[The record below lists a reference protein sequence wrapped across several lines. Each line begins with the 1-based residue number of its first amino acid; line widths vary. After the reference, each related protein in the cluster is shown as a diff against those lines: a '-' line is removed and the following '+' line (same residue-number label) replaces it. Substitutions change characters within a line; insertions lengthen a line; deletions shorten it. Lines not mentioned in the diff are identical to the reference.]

1 MPGSMPVWATGDTV
15 LYGDGAV
22 PARSLMTKNLVIV
35 ESPAKAKTIEKYMG
49 KDYKVLASMGHVRD
63 LPKSEFGIEID
74 GEVTIKY
81 EALKRQAARKAVAEI
96 RKAAKVAETVWLAT
110 DPDREG
116 EAIAWHVAEL
126 TKLGPKTKRV
136 TFHEITKR
144 AVTEAFERPR
154 AIDMA
159 LVDAQQARR
168 AVDRIVGYKLSP
180 LLWRN
185 VGPNLSAGRVQSA
198 ALLLIVERER
208 EIRAFRAVEYWDVSA
223 TLERSGTRFRAVHPV
238 GEKAKFSLPDQASA
252 AAVVE
257 RTRPGP
263 WTVTAVRKTERR
275 KNPPAPFKTSTLQQ
289 AGSNKLGLPTWK
301 TMELAQRL
309 YEAGHITYMRT
320 DSTNLSNDA
329 LGEIGNVVNA
339 QFGAG
344 YHQARKFTAK
354 SKGAQEAHEAIRP
367 SSAAAV
373 PGSITGLGKDEARM
387 YEMIW
392 QRTLAS
398 QMSEAV
404 YDATSVDIDAAG
416 VGFRATGQV
425 LKFDGYM
432 RVYLETSDDDD
443 EETESA
449 LPELNE
455 GDVLDLREL
464 EPAQHFTQPPPR
476 YTEATLV
483 RKMEE
488 VGIGRP
494 STYAPTVQ
502 KLVEREYLQD
512 PRRNGRRL
520 IPTPRGEVVTELLEK
535 HFSEIVDIEFTARME
550 ESLDEIAE
558 GVKQMSPVVREF
570 HTSFVAHVEEQ
581 ADKMSRPERPTD
593 KTCPEC
599 NRPVVSKFGKHGL
612 WFLSCTGWPD
622 DCKWS
627 QQLDEEGNPIPEP
640 ASTGE
645 KCPECE
651 GDLVTRRGRF
661 GDFVGCANYPTC
673 KYIKKDPPKETGEL
687 CPNCGSALIEKRGRY
702 GAFVGCSNYPECK
715 FIKKEPKGTRGKP
728 SEPPKETG
736 ENCPDC
742 GSPLVEKKNRW
753 GTAFIGCSGYPDCK
767 YIKKDEAGTAQ
778 AS

>member
-1 MPGSMPVWATGDTV
+1 
-15 LYGDGAV
+15 
-22 PARSLMTKNLVIV
+22 MTKNLVIV

-63 LPKSEFGIEID
+63 LPKSEFGIEVD
-74 GEVTIKY
+74 GDVTIKY

-126 TKLGPKTKRV
+126 TKLPGPKTKRV

-144 AVTEAFERPR
+144 AVTEAFQQPR
-154 AIDMA
+154 SIDMA

-223 TLERSGTRFRAVHPV
+223 LLAKGDARFRAVHPV
-238 GEKAKFSLPDQASA
+238 GEKEKFSLPTEA
-252 AAVVE
+252 AAADVVT
-257 RTRPGP
+257 RTRLGP
-263 WTVTAVRKTERR
+263 WTVTAVRQTERR
-275 KNPPAPFKTSTLQQ
+275 KNPPPPFKTSTLQQ
-289 AGSNKLGLPTWK
+289 AGSSKLGFPTWK
-301 TMELAQRL
+301 TMEIAQRL

-320 DSTNLSNDA
+320 DSTNLSGDA
-329 LGEIGNVVNA
+329 LGAIGRVIET
-339 QFGAG
+339 QFGPG
-344 YHQARKFTAK
+344 YHQVRKFTAK
-354 SKGAQEAHEAIRP
+354 AKGAQEAHEAIRP
-367 SSAAAV
+367 SAAEAG
-373 PGSITGLGKDEARM
+373 PGSIPGLGKDEARL

-392 QRTLAS
+392 QRSLAS

-404 YDATSVDIDAAG
+404 YDATSVDIDSGG
-416 VGFRATGQV
+416 VAFRATGQV
-425 LKFDGYM
+425 LKFDGFM
-432 RVYLETSDDDD
+432 RVYLDASDDDV
-443 EETESA
+443 EESDAT
-449 LPELNE
+449 LPELTE
-455 GDVLDLREL
+455 GDVLQLEEL

-520 IPTPRGEVVTELLEK
+520 IPTPRGEVVTELLET

-558 GVKQMSPVVREF
+558 GVKEMAPVVRDF
-570 HTSFVAHVEEQ
+570 HASFTAHVEEQ
-581 ADKMSRPERPTD
+581 ADKMSRPVRPTD
-593 KTCPEC
+593 QKCPEC
-599 NRPVVSKFGKHGL
+599 GRPVVKKFGKHGL

-640 ASTGE
+640 ESTGE
-645 KCPECE
+645 KCPECG
-651 GDLVTRRGRF
+651 GDLVSRRGRF
-661 GDFVGCANYPTC
+661 GEFVGCANYPEC
-673 KYIKKDPPKETGEL
+673 RYIKKDPPKETGEL

-702 GAFVGCSNYPECK
+702 GTFVGCSTYPECK
-715 FIKKEPKGTRGKP
+715 FIKKEPKGNRRAAP
-728 SEPPKETG
+728 EPPKETG
-736 ENCPDC
+736 EQCPEC
-742 GSPLVEKKNRW
+742 GSPLVAKKNRW
-753 GTAFIGCSGYPDCK
+753 GATFIGCSGYPGCK
-767 YIKKDEAGTAQ
+767 FIKKDEAGTAQ